1 MDVVVHPPLAMAAQM
16 DEQKVCCS
24 YMTPVAQNVLQMDAE
39 QMWRFVHRRCY
50 VFHCVLLLVSKSVR
64 VVALL
69 VQVVEVVRVRCV
81 HVHVVQVVD
90 VVPLCAL
97 VDTAVLFVYA
107 LSLRDALG
115 HNGKQFD
122 VFSVYESVD
131 SCASANTTKWNLEKS
146 PHRQQPQG
154 QFLDH
159 PCVPF
164 AGVLYMAVDSPSM
177 TNFVVHLCY

>member
-1 MDVVVHPPLAMAAQM
+1 MDVVVHPPLASAAQM
-16 DEQKVCCS
+16 DEQEVCCS

-69 VQVVEVVRVRCV
+69 VQVVEVVRVRCF

-90 VVPLCAL
+90 VVLVRTMLDAAAL
-97 VDTAVLFVYA
+97 VVDG
-107 LSLRDALG
+107 LSLRTSML
-115 HNGKQFD
+115 HNAYQLH

-131 SCASANTTKWNLEKS
+131 SCSIQKKS
-146 PHRQQPQG
+146 TWKLQK
-154 QFLDH
+154 
-159 PCVPF
+159 
-164 AGVLYMAVDSPSM
+164 
-177 TNFVVHLCY
+177 

>member
-1 MDVVVHPPLAMAAQM
+1 MHLLVVHTLLYVVAVRAQNILH
-16 DEQKVCCS
+16 V
-24 YMTPVAQNVLQMDAE
+24 MTQPMWRAVQNVLQIQMDAE

-69 VQVVEVVRVRCV
+69 VQVVEVVRVRCF

-107 LSLRDALG
+107 LSYTALG
-115 HNGKQFD
+115 HN
-122 VFSVYESVD
+122 
-131 SCASANTTKWNLEKS
+131 A
-146 PHRQQPQG
+146 
-154 QFLDH
+154 
-159 PCVPF
+159 
-164 AGVLYMAVDSPSM
+164 
-177 TNFVVHLCY
+177 